1 MKPFENETLDKR
13 IAWYEARRLEH
24 LELANEAK
32 KSDDKARHLQQAAL
46 AQAIITGLE
55 EAALMVGVCIAPSV
69 MLSLAQAIGIIIS
82 LEFAMKTEDVKK
94 FGDIANLRWI
104 LASIDKNLEILA
116 DPSTLQTMHE
126 KDIDNAFDGL
136 MRARMGTA
144 NMLTILGDDIGYR
157 TDPPRSRNKS
167 P

>member
-1 MKPFENETLDKR
+1 
-13 IAWYEARRLEH
+13 
-24 LELANEAK
+24 
-32 KSDDKARHLQQAAL
+32 
-46 AQAIITGLE
+46 
-55 EAALMVGVCIAPSV
+55 
-69 MLSLAQAIGIIIS
+69 
-82 LEFAMKTEDVKK
+82 MKTEDVKK
-94 FGDIANLRWI
+94 FGDIANLRRI
-104 LASIDKNLEILA
+104 LTETDKMLEILA
-116 DPSTLQTMHE
+116 DPTVLQTMHE

>member
-1 MKPFENETLDKR
+1 
-13 IAWYEARRLEH
+13 
-24 LELANEAK
+24 
-32 KSDDKARHLQQAAL
+32 
-46 AQAIITGLE
+46 
-55 EAALMVGVCIAPSV
+55 
-69 MLSLAQAIGIIIS
+69 
-82 LEFAMKTEDVKK
+82 MKTEDVKK

-136 MRARMGTA
+136 MRARTGTA
-144 NMLTILGDDIGYR
+144 NMLATLGDDIGYKI
-157 TDPPRSRNKS
+157 DPPRSRNNR